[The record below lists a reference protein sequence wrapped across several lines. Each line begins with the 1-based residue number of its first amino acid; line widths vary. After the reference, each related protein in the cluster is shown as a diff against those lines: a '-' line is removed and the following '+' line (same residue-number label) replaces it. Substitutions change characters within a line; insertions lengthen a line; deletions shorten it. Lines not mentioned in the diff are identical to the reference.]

1 LALGFLA
8 ASAAALF
15 VTFSTELDELFLVAV
30 GFAVFLV
37 AGAAL
42 AAGLAADLA
51 AGLAVGLRVFL
62 AAGFLA
68 AGLVAAAFLAAGL
81 AGALLADLGMGFFAT
96 GLALDLP
103 LALAGLA
110 AGFFLLTV
118 LTTSLPTLPRLVE
131 RSFHCS
137 MLGHPAL
144 NRAILAM

>member
-1 LALGFLA
+1 
-8 ASAAALF
+8 
-15 VTFSTELDELFLVAV
+15 V
-30 GFAVFLV
+30 
-37 AGAAL
+37 
-42 AAGLAADLA
+42 
-51 AGLAVGLRVFL
+51 GLAVGLRAFL
-62 AAGFLA
+62 ATGFFA

-131 RSFHCS
+131 RSFHFS